1 MRKSLHSDVDELF
14 SCVGYPPLGGVKAA
28 QDAFYA
34 AWPRQVKSPQN
45 RVKLLGPRGRLAII
59 VIIKRFIGVKFSE
72 RLGGI
77 FRSQSGNG
85 IGGVLL
91 RQSASR
97 NLRRF
102 RSACLPLRRAARG
115 PISAKFWRG
124 QSGHGALLSAGNLQ
138 ASLFFKRLDSMQPWT
153 FPWSFFCKLFL
164 ICRPTFIPDM
174 KF

>member
-1 MRKSLHSDVDELF
+1 MDELF

-102 RSACLPLRRAARG
+102 SQRMPAFAPRGKGAHFRQVLARAKWARG
-115 PISAKFWRG
+115 FAL
-124 QSGHGALLSAGNLQ
+124 SGELAGEPLLQKA
-138 ASLFFKRLDSMQPWT
+138 
-153 FPWSFFCKLFL
+153 
-164 ICRPTFIPDM
+164 
-174 KF
+174 